1 MFESNYK
8 FELEDNIKCAKYVY
22 NSQKRKQDKIIAI
35 LLPILMVGM
44 IAMLIVDIVNK
55 KSVIWDIALLVMLG
69 VLQVMYITMPLMVVK
84 QTKKSYAQQKFAEMD
99 SVKVTINDNVCKMA
113 FVKDG
118 VELEPKT
125 LHLKMLTSYIED
137 NDSLVLVFNKVEYI
151 MIKKDGMKGD
161 LKKLKAILEKA
172 MAKSSKG

>member
-1 MFESNYK
+1 
-8 FELEDNIKCAKYVY
+8 
-22 NSQKRKQDKIIAI
+22 
-35 LLPILMVGM
+35 
-44 IAMLIVDIVNK
+44 
-55 KSVIWDIALLVMLG
+55 
-69 VLQVMYITMPLMVVK
+69 MPLMVVK